1 MRILKMKLLLLAIGL
16 SCTAVNTWAQINSP
30 NLNPNSIN
38 NDHVIVTMSFPT
50 PVPGDLYIATQVGGN
65 FYFFSPGAPISPTP
79 VAFEKNGQ
87 FSAETTVL
95 DFPSDGI
102 PAGTYPVYQVVAKTG
117 SDVMQVSNW
126 VGGLAGLSRIDFN
139 INLNNTA
146 PVVAT
151 PTPVVVTPA
160 PVVQPVTTPVAS
172 TLDGKALYKDKGCSA
187 SACHKADPKSNIK
200 KILNGRD
207 VNAIKNA
214 IKKEADM
221 KYLADSTDLQFAND
235 AELQAIADYLKSL

>member
-1 MRILKMKLLLLAIGL
+1 MRMLKIKSILLAVGL
-16 SCTAVNTWAQINSP
+16 SGIAVNTWAQINSP

-38 NDHVIVTMSFPT
+38 GDHVIATVSFPT
-50 PVPGDLYIATQVGGN
+50 PVQGDLYLATQVGGN
-65 FYFFSPGAPISPTP
+65 FYFFSPGAAISPAP
-79 VAFEKNGQ
+79 VAFEKNGL
-87 FSAETTVL
+87 FSAEMTVL

-102 PAGTYPVYQVVAKTG
+102 PAGMYPVYQVVAHAG
-117 SDVMQVSNW
+117 SDVMQVGNW
-126 VGGLAGLSRIDFN
+126 VGGLSQINFN

-146 PVVAT
+146 PVVVT
-151 PTPVVVTPA
+151 PTPTVVTP
-160 PVVQPVTTPVAS
+160 V

-207 VNAIKNA
+207 INAIKNA

-221 KYLADSTDLQFAND
+221 RYLADSADPQFAND
-235 AELQAIADYLKSL
+235 TELQAIADYLKSL